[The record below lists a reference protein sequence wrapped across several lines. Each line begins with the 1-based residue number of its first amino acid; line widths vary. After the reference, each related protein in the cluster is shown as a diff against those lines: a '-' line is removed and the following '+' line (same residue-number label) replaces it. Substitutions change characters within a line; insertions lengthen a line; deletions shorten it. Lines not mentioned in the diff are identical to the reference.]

1 MLKQRLNRSR
11 INEKL
16 KSSGLNQSD
25 IAKELDISRESVS
38 KWFSEDCF
46 PRPRHLLA
54 LSNFLDLDYSEV
66 VIEEPDENE
75 PVYAFRKVHD
85 TVHSEEDVEKV
96 KEIGY
101 SLEKLIP
108 FIKLNSFKTTLSNP
122 KNNIFYISEIVKDLK
137 IKFGIKSTLV
147 EFEEIQKIFTGCNAF
162 VIPVLWGESDNKTN
176 SIHIHLP
183 ESMTDWIYINLD
195 SFIYDYKFWM
205 IHELSHLISSEIK
218 DELESESFADNFAAE
233 FLFPLNEAENFLNSL
248 QSTSNSH
255 ILSRLFEKAVDL
267 IVSPYTIYKQINKY
281 LASVNHE
288 LIDIPKI
295 VDTFKEKLSLEKN
308 ITLTQFFFNKKLPEP
323 EEYVNLIEKYFS
335 KDFISALKSYSI
347 NESFSVGFIQNIFHI
362 SLLDAKNIYSVIK
375 ARGLKNIGSA
385 N

>member
-1 MLKQRLNRSR
+1 MLKQQLNLSL

-38 KWFSEDCF
+38 QWFSDDNF

-85 TVHSEEDVEKV
+85 TIHSEEDVEKV

-108 FIKLNSFKTTLSNP
+108 FITLNSFKTTLSNP
-122 KNNIFYISEIVKDLK
+122 KNNIFYISDIVKDFK
-137 IKFGIKSTLV
+137 NRYGIKSTLV
-147 EFEEIQKIFTGCNAF
+147 EFEEIQKIFMGCNAF

-233 FLFPLNEAENFLNSL
+233 FLFSLDEAEIFVKSLNSFNT
-248 QSTSNSH
+248 QY
-255 ILSRLFEKAVDL
+255 ILPLLFQRAIELL
-267 IVSPYTIYKQINKY
+267 I
-281 LASVNHE
+281 
-288 LIDIPKI
+288 
-295 VDTFKEKLSLEKN
+295 
-308 ITLTQFFFNKKLPEP
+308 
-323 EEYVNLIEKYFS
+323 
-335 KDFISALKSYSI
+335 
-347 NESFSVGFIQNIFHI
+347 
-362 SLLDAKNIYSVIK
+362 
-375 ARGLKNIGSA
+375 
-385 N
+385 

>member
-1 MLKQRLNRSR
+1 MLKQRLNHSL
-11 INEKL
+11 INQKL
-16 KSSGLNQSD
+16 KSSGLNQAD
-25 IAKELDISRESVS
+25 LAKKLDVSRESVS
-38 KWFSEDCF
+38 NWFSEDSF

-54 LSNFLDLDYSEV
+54 LSNLLDLDYSEM

-85 TVHSEEDVEKV
+85 TVHSAEEVEEV

-122 KNNIFYISEIVKDLK
+122 KNNVFYMSEIVKDFK
-137 IKFGIKSTLV
+137 NRFDIKSTLI
-147 EFEEIQKIFTGCNAF
+147 EFEEIQKIFSGCNAF
-162 VIPVLWGESDNKTN
+162 VIPVLWGESENKTN

-205 IHELSHLISSEIK
+205 IHELSHLITPEIK

-233 FLFPLNEAENFLNSL
+233 FLFPLDEAEIFVKSL
-248 QSTSNSH
+248 KSFNTED
-255 ILSRLFEKAVDL
+255 ILPLLFNKAIDL
-267 IVSPYTIYKQINKY
+267 YISPYTIYKQINKY
-281 LASVNHE
+281 LHSVDHE

-295 VDTFKEKLSLEKN
+295 VDTFKEKLLLKKN
-308 ITLTQFFFNKKLPEP
+308 ITLTEFFFNKKLPEP

-347 NESFSVGFIQNIFHI
+347 NESFSVGFVQNIFHI
-362 SLLDAKNIYSVIK
+362 SLLDARNIYLV
-375 ARGLKNIGSA
+375 LKQRA
-385 N
+385 

>member
-1 MLKQRLNRSR
+1 MLKQQLNLSL

-38 KWFSEDCF
+38 QWFSDDNF

-85 TVHSEEDVEKV
+85 TVHSKEDVEKV

-183 ESMTDWIYINLD
+183 ESRTDWIYINLD

-205 IHELSHLISSEIK
+205 IHELSHLISPEIK
-218 DELESESFADNFAAE
+218 DESESESFADNFAAE
-233 FLFPLNEAENFLNSL
+233 FLFPLNQAEVLVKSL
-248 QSTSNSH
+248 KSFNTED
-255 ILSRLFEKAVDL
+255 ILPQLFDKAVEL
-267 IVSPYTIYKQINKY
+267 IISPYTIYKQINKY
-281 LASVNHE
+281 LLSINHE

-295 VDTFKEKLSLEKN
+295 VDTFKEYLPHDKN
-308 ITLTQFFFNKKLPEP
+308 ITLTELFFNKKLPEP

-335 KDFISALKSYSI
+335 KDFINALKSYSI
-347 NESFSVGFIQNIFHI
+347 NESFSVGFVQNIFHI
-362 SLLDAKNIYSVIK
+362 SLQDSKNIYSAIK
-375 ARGLKNIGSA
+375 LQVMNKFKVN
-385 N
+385 

>member
-1 MLKQRLNRSR
+1 MLKQRLNHSL
-11 INEKL
+11 INQKL
-16 KSSGLNQSD
+16 KSSGLNQAD
-25 IAKELDISRESVS
+25 LAKKLDVSRESVS
-38 KWFSEDCF
+38 NWFSEDSF

-54 LSNFLDLDYSEV
+54 LSNLLDLDYSEM

-85 TVHSEEDVEKV
+85 TVHSEEEVEEV

-122 KNNIFYISEIVKDLK
+122 KNNVFYMSEIVKDFK
-137 IKFGIKSTLV
+137 NRFDIKSTLI
-147 EFEEIQKIFTGCNAF
+147 EFEEIQKIFSGCNAF
-162 VIPVLWGESDNKTN
+162 VIPVLWGESENKTN

-205 IHELSHLISSEIK
+205 IHELSHLITPEIK
-218 DELESESFADNFAAE
+218 DEFESEAFADNFAAE
-233 FLFPLNEAENFLNSL
+233 FLFPINETEIFIKSVKSYNIEDILL
-248 QSTSNSH
+248 Q
-255 ILSRLFEKAVDL
+255 LFKKAIDL
-267 IVSPYTIYKQINKY
+267 YISPYTIYKQIHKY
-281 LASVNHE
+281 LLSINHE

-295 VDTFKEKLSLEKN
+295 VDAFKEKLPPEKN
-308 ITLTQFFFNKKLPEP
+308 ITLTEFFFNKKLPEP

-335 KDFISALKSYSI
+335 KDFINALKSYSI
-347 NESFSVGFIQNIFHI
+347 NESFSVGFVQNIFHI
-362 SLLDAKNIYSVIK
+362 SLLDAKNIYLV
-375 ARGLKNIGSA
+375 LKQRA
-385 N
+385 

>member
-1 MLKQRLNRSR
+1 MIKQRLNRSR

-38 KWFSEDCF
+38 KWFSEDSF

-54 LSNFLDLDYSEV
+54 LGNFLDLDYSEV

-85 TVHSEEDVEKV
+85 TVHSEEDFEKV

-122 KNNIFYISEIVKDLK
+122 KNNIPYISDIVKVFK
-137 IKFGIKSTLV
+137 SKFNIKSTLI

-162 VIPVLWGESDNKTN
+162 VIPVLWGESENKTN
-176 SIHIHLP
+176 GVHIHLP

-195 SFIYDYKFWM
+195 SFINDYKFWM

-233 FLFPLNEAENFLNSL
+233 FLFPLNEAEVLVKSL
-248 QSTSNSH
+248 KSFNTED
-255 ILSRLFEKAVDL
+255 ILPRLFDKAVEL
-267 IVSPYTIYKQINKY
+267 IISPYTIYKQVNKY
-281 LASVNHE
+281 LLSINHE

-295 VDTFKEKLSLEKN
+295 VDTFKEYLPDNKN
-308 ITLTQFFFNKKLPEP
+308 ITLAEHFFNKKLPEP
-323 EEYVNLIEKYFS
+323 EEFVNLIEKYFS
-335 KDFISALKSYSI
+335 KDFINALKSYSI
-347 NESFSVGFIQNIFHI
+347 NERFSVGFVQNIFHI
-362 SLLDAKNIYSVIK
+362 SLLDAKSIYLV
-375 ARGLKNIGSA
+375 LKHRA
-385 N
+385 

>member
-38 KWFSEDCF
+38 KWFSDESF
-46 PRPRHLLA
+46 PRSRHLLA
-54 LSNFLDLDYSEV
+54 LSNLLDLDYSEL
-66 VIEEPDENE
+66 VIEEPDINE

-122 KNNIFYISEIVKDLK
+122 KNNIFYLSDIVKDFK
-137 IKFGIKSTLV
+137 NRFDIKSTLI
-147 EFEEIQKIFTGCNAF
+147 EFEEIQKIFIGCNAF
-162 VIPVLWGESDNKTN
+162 VIPVLWGESENKTN
-176 SIHIHLP
+176 GIHIHLP

-205 IHELSHLISSEIK
+205 IHELSHLITPEIK
-218 DELESESFADNFAAE
+218 DDSESESFADNFAAE
-233 FLFPLNEAENFLNSL
+233 FLFPIDEAEIIVKSL
-248 QSTSNSH
+248 KSFNAKDLLP
-255 ILSRLFEKAVDL
+255 ILFKKAIEL
-267 IVSPYTIYKQINKY
+267 YISPYTIYKQVNKY
-281 LASVNHE
+281 LVSVNLE
-288 LIDIPKI
+288 LIEIPQI
-295 VDTFKEKLSLEKN
+295 VDTFKEKLPSQRN
-308 ITLTQFFFNKKLPEP
+308 ITLAQYFFNKKLPEP
-323 EEYVNLIEKYFS
+323 EEYIDLIEKYFS
-335 KDFISALKSYSI
+335 KDFIDALKSYSI
-347 NESFSVGFIQNIFHI
+347 SDSFSVGFVQNIFHI
-362 SLLDAKNIYSVIK
+362 SLLDAKSIYLV
-375 ARGLKNIGSA
+375 LKQRA
-385 N
+385 